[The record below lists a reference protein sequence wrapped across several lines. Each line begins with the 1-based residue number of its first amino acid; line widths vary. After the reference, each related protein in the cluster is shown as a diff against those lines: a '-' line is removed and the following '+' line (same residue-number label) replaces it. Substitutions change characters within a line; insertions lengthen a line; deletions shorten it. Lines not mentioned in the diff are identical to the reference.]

1 MEPEAG
7 VMLVWPLAAMEAQAL
22 GWSQIEP
29 AHLLCAILKFAEL
42 DGADLERLGQTND
55 NLGNLAQE
63 HQNLKAHLDDPW
75 GITVPEVSTRLR
87 RALRRPGEACP
98 ERSRRGPR
106 PQNPGG
112 MVHRSD
118 AAREVFRAAQGT
130 AEQAGRQRLGVVD
143 LLDALLNGSDEW
155 IRRGLEQQGIPS
167 ASQLARRNEA
177 MEQWADV
184 LVPLAPSGWL
194 DDAEKKRILAD
205 PAVRV
210 LADAFA
216 KPTGRPCLLIH
227 GPDRTGHDVLID
239 LLHRPGDRKPPK
251 VIQVNSRALL
261 ERLSRDGNV
270 SAVGFLD
277 LLCDESNQKT
287 VWFFDSL
294 HRYLTEELAPT
305 AFRLRFVQWLK
316 QTNSRF
322 LFAISQSQYDKV
334 RANNHSPLPL
344 DWKNTFQQIWIHS
357 PSPRRRVGM
366 EL

>member
-7 VMLVWPLAAMEAQAL
+7 IMLVWPLAAMEAQAL

-29 AHLLCAILKFAEL
+29 AHLLCALLKFAEM
-42 DGADLERLGQTND
+42 DPADLERLGQTND

-63 HQNLKAHLDDPW
+63 HQDLKAHLDDPW
-75 GITVPEVSTRLR
+75 GIAVPEVSTRLR
-87 RALRRPGEACP
+87 RALRRPGN
-98 ERSRRGPR
+98 GPR
-106 PQNPGG
+106 GQNPGG

-118 AAREVFRAAQGT
+118 AAREVFRVAQGV

-143 LLDALLNGSDEW
+143 LLGALLNGSDEW

-167 ASQLARRNEA
+167 ASQLAQRNQA

-184 LVPLAPSGWL
+184 LVPLASSGRV

-210 LADAFA
+210 LADVLV

-227 GPDRTGHDVLID
+227 GPDRTARDVLID
-239 LLHRPGDRKPPK
+239 LLNRPGDRKPPK
-251 VIQVNSRALL
+251 VVQVNSRALL
-261 ERLSRDGNV
+261 ERLARDGNA

-294 HRYLTEELAPT
+294 HRYLSEELAPSV
-305 AFRLRFVQWLK
+305 FRLRFVQWLK

-322 LFAISQSQYDKV
+322 LFAVSQRQYDKV

-357 PSPRRRVGM
+357 PSARPRRVGI